1 MASSISQIK
10 QDIVDAV
17 ESIFPAQKVVVGAM
31 PDTETL
37 IRNKQ
42 SKVDPYVV
50 LQFGDLQPWGNTSMA
65 GPHGDDYRL
74 PVRAYIVAPTV
85 GIGDAMRDILN
96 LEFIGSDFDWAGQIR
111 KRGIGAD
118 SYPIV
123 GSTGATE
130 AYSFP
135 TGFALVVQL
144 SEITP

>member
-1 MASSISQIK
+1 MPSSISQIK
-10 QDIVDAV
+10 ADIVDAV
-17 ESIFPAQKVVVGAM
+17 KAIFPAQTVVVGAM
-31 PDTETL
+31 PDSATL
-37 IRNKQ
+37 IRGSNA
-42 SKVDPYVV
+42 KVNPYVV

-85 GIGDAMRDILN
+85 SIGDAMRDILN
-96 LEFIGSDFDWAGQIR
+96 FEFLGSDFEWAGQIR
-111 KRGIGAD
+111 KRGIGSD

-144 SEITP
+144 AEVTP